1 MMLKKSVV
9 ASAIAAAAAA
19 AAAALVPLSQAQAAD
34 YNVDTEGQH
43 AFVQFKINHLG
54 MSYILGSF
62 EEFDGQFSYDEDD
75 VDASA
80 VEFEVQVNSLNSN
93 HAERDRHIL
102 SSDFLN
108 ASEYPTASFV
118 STSFESTG
126 DNEGVVTGDLTLHGE
141 TQEIEMPVTLIG
153 QGEDPWGNY
162 RAGFEGSTMLTLGDF
177 GIDMSD
183 FPEPMHELE
192 LYVTFEGI
200 RQ

>member
-1 MMLKKSVV
+1 MLKKSVV
-9 ASAIAAAAAA
+9 ASAI

-62 EEFDGQFSYDEDD
+62 EEFDGQLSYDEDD
-75 VDASA
+75 ADASA

-162 RAGFEGSTMLTLGDF
+162 RAGFEGSTMLNLGDY
-177 GIDMSD
+177 GIDLSD

>member
-9 ASAIAAAAAA
+9 ASAI

-43 AFVQFKINHLG
+43 AFVQFKISHLG

-62 EEFDGQFSYDEDD
+62 EEFDGQLSYDEDD

>member
-1 MMLKKSVV
+1 MLKKSVV
-9 ASAIAAAAAA
+9 ASAI

-43 AFVQFKINHLG
+43 AFVQFKISHLG

-62 EEFDGQFSYDEDD
+62 EEFDGQLSYDEDD
-75 VDASA
+75 ADASA

-162 RAGFEGSTMLTLGDF
+162 RAGFEGSTMLNLGDY
-177 GIDMSD
+177 GIDLSD

>member
-1 MMLKKSVV
+1 MLKKSVV
-9 ASAIAAAAAA
+9 ASAI

-62 EEFDGQFSYDEDD
+62 EEFDGQLSYDEDD

-118 STSFESTG
+118 STGFESTG

-162 RAGFEGSTMLTLGDF
+162 RAGFEGSTMLNLGDF

>member
-9 ASAIAAAAAA
+9 ASAI

-62 EEFDGQFSYDEDD
+62 EEFDGQLSYDEDD
-75 VDASA
+75 ADASA

-162 RAGFEGSTMLTLGDF
+162 RAGFEGSTMLNLGDY
-177 GIDMSD
+177 GIDLSD

>member
-1 MMLKKSVV
+1 MLKKSLL
-9 ASAIAAAAAA
+9 ASAV
-19 AAAALVPLSQAQAAD
+19 AAAALIPLSQAQAAD
-34 YNVDTEGQH
+34 YVIDTEGQH
-43 AFVQFKINHLG
+43 AFVQFKISHLG

-62 EEFDGQFSYDEDD
+62 EEFSGDFTFDEDD
-75 VDASA
+75 LDASS
-80 VEFEVQVNSLNSN
+80 VNVEVQIDSLNSN

-102 SSDFLN
+102 SGDFLN
-108 ASEYPTASFV
+108 ASEYPTATFT
-118 STSFESTG
+118 STGFESTG
-126 DNEGVVTGDLTLHGE
+126 DDEGTLTGELTLHGE

-162 RAGFEGSTMLTLGDF
+162 RAGFEGSTTLVLDDY

-183 FPEPMHELE
+183 FPEAMHELE